1 MEPLSIGPEIRE
13 LTLDEIQT
21 LAPDFEPYGLPDPR
35 TSMAVGIVRDGK
47 VLGYQFTKLMVH
59 VQPTKLDDSLAH
71 LFSALCRK
79 TEEVILQKSGPTWVY
94 VFAKP
99 GRMAA
104 LCESRGMEV
113 EPWVV
118 MSKLVKPD
126 LPTRPVMEMLPI
138 PVAETPAPAEIP
150 IEIPEEQFKIAIV
163 QDDIVKHEGPEPEV
177 LPEVVTSPA
186 VRSDEAQALIDDFK
200 AQFPVTD
207 EELEQ
212 YPGVEEAA

>member
-1 MEPLSIGPEIRE
+1 MEPLSLGPEIRE

-47 VLGYQFTKLMVH
+47 VLGYQFVKLMVH

-79 TEEVILQKSGPTWVY
+79 TEEIILQKSGPTWCY

-118 MSKLVKPD
+118 MSKLVKPE
-126 LPTRPVMEMLPI
+126 LPARPVMEMLPI
-138 PVAETPAPAEIP
+138 PTAEVPAVAEISDDSFEAALTEAPISEPDVPRETLQAEP
-150 IEIPEEQFKIAIV
+150 
-163 QDDIVKHEGPEPEV
+163 
-177 LPEVVTSPA
+177 VTA
-186 VRSDEAQALIDDFK
+186 TDALKNDYK
-200 AQFPVTD
+200 AQFPVTE

-212 YPGVEEAA
+212 YPGELEAA

>member
-1 MEPLSIGPEIRE
+1 MEPLSLGPEIRE
-13 LTLDEIQT
+13 LTIDEIQT

-35 TSMAVGIVRDGK
+35 TSIAIGIVRNGK
-47 VLGYQFTKLMVH
+47 ILGYQFVKLMVH

-79 TEEVILQKSGPTWVY
+79 TEEIILQKSGPTWVY
-94 VFAKP
+94 VFCRP

-104 LCESRGMEV
+104 LAESRGMEV

-138 PVAETPAPAEIP
+138 PAAAEIP
-150 IEIPEEQFKIAIV
+150 VEIPEEQFIAAV
-163 QDDIVKHEGPEPEV
+163 SEPEPEPV
-177 LPEVVTSPA
+177 SA
-186 VRSDEAQALIDDFK
+186 AQSLMDDYK
-200 AQFPVTD
+200 SQFPVTD
-207 EELEQ
+207 EEIEQ
-212 YPGVEEAA
+212 YPGEQEAA

>member
-35 TSMAVGIVRDGK
+35 TSMAVGIVRDGR

-118 MSKLVKPD
+118 MSKLVKPE
-126 LPTRPVMEMLPI
+126 LPTRPVMEMIPI
-138 PVAETPAPAEIP
+138 PAAADIP
-150 IEIPEEQFKIAIV
+150 VEIPEEQLEIAIV
-163 QDDIVKHEGPEPEV
+163 RDDIVHHGEQAPEE
-177 LPEVVTSPA
+177 LPEIVAGPA
-186 VRSDEAQALIDDFK
+186 VRSDEAQALIDDYK

-212 YPGVEEAA
+212 YPGVEDAA